1 VVISSSTSSSTAN
14 AADDRQILLGDIV
27 NVKIF
32 DFSNFSLKANVI

>member
-1 VVISSSTSSSTAN
+1 VVISSSTAN
-14 AADDRQILLGDIV
+14 IADGKILLGDMV